1 MIILIPAYEP
11 DDQLLRLIRSILAA
25 APQLTLV
32 VVDDGSG
39 PGYQPVF
46 DGAAG
51 LGCTVIGYAGNR
63 GKGHALKAGF
73 GFIAEHFPGRDVV
86 CADSD
91 GQHRVEDI
99 LRVAER
105 LPAASDAMVLG
116 TRSFSGNVPA
126 RSKIGNTA
134 TRWLFRLATGES
146 IPDTQTGLR
155 GYPASMLPWLRGVP
169 GERYEYELNL
179 LLEARQ
185 AGYLIRTVDIATVYL
200 DHNSGSHFRPLADSA
215 RIYAPLLKFLASS
228 LTAFVLDTAAFLV
241 LITVTGSVLF
251 AVVGARGIS
260 SAVNFLINRHLVFC
274 HGRERK
280 ATRTSV
286 RYFALVLTLL
296 AANLALMSALDQIAV
311 AALPAKLLVEAAL
324 LAVSYSVQQRF
335 LFAPVRPAQAPAD
348 GARTAAVTAAVGAT
362 HIPAMVPAQFPHS
375 LSGNRRD
382 QSTH

>member
-1 MIILIPAYEP
+1 M
-11 DDQLLRLIRSILAA
+11 
-25 APQLTLV
+25 

-39 PGYQPVF
+39 PDYQPVF

-63 GKGHALKAGF
+63 GKGHALKAGL
-73 GFIAEHFPGRDVV
+73 GFIADHFPGRDVV

-91 GQHRVEDI
+91 GQHRVDDI

-105 LPAASDAMVLG
+105 LPAASDVMVLG
-116 TRSFSGNVPA
+116 SRSFSGNVPA

-155 GYPASMLPWLRGVP
+155 RYPAAMLPWVRGVP

-185 AGYLIRTVDIATVYL
+185 AGYLIRTVDIDTVYL
-200 DHNSGSHFRPLADSA
+200 DHNAGSHLRPLADSA

-228 LTAFVLDTAAFLV
+228 LTAFVVDTAAFLV
-241 LITVTGSVLF
+241 LAAVTGSVLF

-260 SAVNFLINRHLVFC
+260 SAQSANEAIVYLEEGSTNAIEDAASYADQGTDAPNAALYSMADLTIAGTGAGDGQRQVQRRHC
-274 HGRERK
+274 RQGRPCARGRQRERGRRGRRHPGQGLHG
-280 ATRTSV
+280 AARRRLLRHRRRRRCEV
-286 RYFALVLTLL
+286 R
-296 AANLALMSALDQIAV
+296 
-311 AALPAKLLVEAAL
+311 
-324 LAVSYSVQQRF
+324 
-335 LFAPVRPAQAPAD
+335 
-348 GARTAAVTAAVGAT
+348 
-362 HIPAMVPAQFPHS
+362 
-375 LSGNRRD
+375 
-382 QSTH
+382 

>member
-11 DDQLLRLIRSILAA
+11 DEQLLRLIRSIHNA

-39 PGYQPVF
+39 PDYQPMF
-46 DGAAG
+46 DAAAG
-51 LGCTVIGYAGNR
+51 LGCTVIGYAENR
-63 GKGHALKAGF
+63 GKGHALKTGF
-73 GFIAEHFPGRDVV
+73 GFIADHLPGRDVI

-105 LPAASDAMVLG
+105 LPATTDAMVLG
-116 TRSFSGNVPA
+116 SRSFSGNVPA
-126 RSKIGNTA
+126 RSKIGNAA
-134 TRWLFRLATGES
+134 TRCLFRLATGED

-155 GYPASMLPWLRGVP
+155 GYPAAMLPWLTAVP
-169 GERYEYELNL
+169 GERYEYELNI
-179 LLEARQ
+179 LLEARP

-200 DHNSGSHFRPLADSA
+200 DHNSGSHFRPIADSA
-215 RIYAPLLKFLASS
+215 RIYALLLKFLASS
-228 LTAFVLDTAAFLV
+228 LASFAIDTAAFLV
-241 LITVTGSVLF
+241 LTAVTGSVLI

-260 SAVNFLINRHLVFC
+260 SGVNFLVNRHLVFR

-280 ATRTSV
+280 ATRTGV

-296 AANLALMSALDQIAV
+296 AANLAVMSALDRLAV
-311 AALPAKLLVEAAL
+311 AALPAKLLAEAAL

-335 LFAPVRPAQAPAD
+335 LFARED
-348 GARTAAVTAAVGAT
+348 RAAAAT